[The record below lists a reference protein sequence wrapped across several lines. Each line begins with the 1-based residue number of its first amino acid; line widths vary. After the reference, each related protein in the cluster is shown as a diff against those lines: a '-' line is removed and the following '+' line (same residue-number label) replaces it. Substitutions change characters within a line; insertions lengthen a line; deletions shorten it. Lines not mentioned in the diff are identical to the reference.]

1 MDESSDIV
9 TFGPSTSMV
18 EEQDT
23 ERHNIVDTEYNLKDK
38 QEQRDDF
45 LELFKGQMNEFNHSL
60 VRGFDV
66 MSNQMQNLIGI
77 MSRKTDDSQDMS
89 RRQMAD
95 PINRVE
101 ANSNVENRQERNIA
115 HTIGVETETNDLS
128 KKIDEVIKKIDRVS
142 NEVETLKSK
151 ETRSQEFNGN
161 NRNYDVEPRAQGSW
175 SKFNKGNNFNRNGG
189 TNNQYTPR
197 GQANGSNRYDQKQNS
212 NQGNWQRSTLG
223 DKDRQTVQFPQ
234 RRF

>member
-38 QEQRDDF
+38 QEQRDDL
-45 LELFKGQMNEFNHSL
+45 LELFKGQLNEFNHSL

-95 PINRVE
+95 PINKVE
-101 ANSNVENRQERNIA
+101 ANSNVENRQE
-115 HTIGVETETNDLS
+115 
-128 KKIDEVIKKIDRVS
+128 KKYCTQYALP
-142 NEVETLKSK
+142 N
-151 ETRSQEFNGN
+151 TRC
-161 NRNYDVEPRAQGSW
+161 
-175 SKFNKGNNFNRNGG
+175 
-189 TNNQYTPR
+189 
-197 GQANGSNRYDQKQNS
+197 
-212 NQGNWQRSTLG
+212 
-223 DKDRQTVQFPQ
+223 
-234 RRF
+234 

>member
-18 EEQDT
+18 EEKDT

-45 LELFKGQMNEFNHSL
+45 LDLFKGQLNEFNHSL

-66 MSNQMQNLIGI
+66 MSYQMQNLIGI
-77 MSRKTDDSQDMS
+77 MSKKTDNSQDTS
-89 RRQMAD
+89 RRQVAE

-101 ANSNVENRQERNIA
+101 TNSNVENRHERNIA
-115 HTIGVETETNDLS
+115 H
-128 KKIDEVIKKIDRVS
+128 K
-142 NEVETLKSK
+142 
-151 ETRSQEFNGN
+151 TRSQEFNGT
-161 NRNYDVEPRAQGSW
+161 NRRYDVEPRVQGSW
-175 SKFNKGNNFNRNGG
+175 SKFNKGNTFNRNGG
-189 TNNQYTPR
+189 TNTQYTPR
-197 GQANGSNRYDQKQNS
+197 GQANGSNRYDQKPNS

-223 DKDRQTVQFPQ
+223 DKDRQTVRFPNKD
-234 RRF
+234 FKKLL